1 MPPMDWRDMPPL
13 SALRAFSAVAESGS
27 VVAAAARLGVTHA
40 AISQQ
45 IRVLEKA
52 LDLPLV
58 SRAGR
63 KIELTEDGR
72 QLAHGLGLGFAEIL
86 RSVSALTEAQRTRPL
101 QVTTTAMFA
110 STWLVPRLGSFRMA
124 NPGVDL
130 VLDPSPVLRPLEPG
144 GFDVAIRHGT
154 GDFPGLD
161 ARKLMDAPL
170 VVVAAPDLLNGPLDG
185 GPDALAGLPWLSELE
200 QNEASLF
207 LSRQGVAKALSG
219 GVIHLPGN
227 LVLDAARNG
236 YGLAVVTEVLVA
248 ADIASG
254 NLRVVL
260 RDQTDRGYYLVTRP
274 GVQRPALRAFCRW
287 LTAEAKREPGLN
299 AAALGV

>member
-1 MPPMDWRDMPPL
+1 MMDWRDMPPL

-227 LVLDAARNG
+227 LGAGCGPQWLRAG
-236 YGLAVVTEVLVA
+236 
-248 ADIASG
+248 SG
-254 NLRVVL
+254 NRSSG
-260 RDQTDRGYYLVTRP
+260 RRRYR
-274 GVQRPALRAFCRW
+274 QRKPAGGSA
-287 LTAEAKREPGLN
+287 
-299 AAALGV
+299 

>member
-1 MPPMDWRDMPPL
+1 
-13 SALRAFSAVAESGS
+13 
-27 VVAAAARLGVTHA
+27 
-40 AISQQ
+40 
-45 IRVLEKA
+45 
-52 LDLPLV
+52 
-58 SRAGR
+58 
-63 KIELTEDGR
+63 
-72 QLAHGLGLGFAEIL
+72 
-86 RSVSALTEAQRTRPL
+86 
-101 QVTTTAMFA
+101 
-110 STWLVPRLGSFRMA
+110 
-124 NPGVDL
+124 
-130 VLDPSPVLRPLEPG
+130 
-144 GFDVAIRHGT
+144 
-154 GDFPGLD
+154 
-161 ARKLMDAPL
+161 
-170 VVVAAPDLLNGPLDG
+170 
-185 GPDALAGLPWLSELE
+185 LAGLPWLSELE